1 MIEILNIALI
11 QTDLT
16 WENPEQNRA
25 HISKKIEAIVDPVD
39 IIVLPEMFTSGFTMQ
54 PQNVAETMQGE
65 TISWMKTVAAKTQA
79 AITGSL
85 VITEADKYYNRMVFV
100 HPNGKIEQYDKRH
113 TFTLAGEDK
122 VYTAGSNKIMID
134 YKGWNICPLVC
145 YDLRFPVW
153 SRNSDHYDVL
163 IYVASWPA
171 IRMVAWDT
179 LLKARAIENMSYCV
193 GVNRVGKD
201 ANNHEYSGHSAVYD
215 VLGNRIDTI
224 PFDQEVIEIV
234 TLKKQ
239 DIALN
244 RSKFNFLADQ
254 DQFSIM

>member
-1 MIEILNIALI
+1 MSKHLNIALI
-11 QTDLT
+11 QTDLV
-16 WENPEQNRA
+16 WEDPNLNRA
-25 HISKKIEAIVDPVD
+25 ELSKKIDALADSVDVV
-39 IIVLPEMFTSGFTMQ
+39 VLPEMFTSGFTMN
-54 PQNVAETMQGE
+54 PSHVAETMRGE
-65 TISWMKTVAAKTQA
+65 TITWLKTLAAKKQM

-85 VITEADKYYNRMVFV
+85 VIKENENFYNRMVFV
-100 HPNGKIEQYDKRH
+100 HPSGKIDQYDKRH

-122 VYTAGSNKIMID
+122 VYTAGDKKIMVN

-153 SRNSDHYDVL
+153 SRNSENYDVL

-193 GVNRVGKD
+193 GVNRVGTD
-201 ANNHEYSGHSAVYD
+201 ANNHDYSGHSAVYD
-215 VLGNRIDTI
+215 VLGERIDTI
-224 PFDQEVIEIV
+224 PFNEEAIEMV
-234 TLKKQ
+234 TLKKE
-239 DIALN
+239 DIELN
-244 RSKFNFLADQ
+244 RSKFSFLADQ

>member
-1 MIEILNIALI
+1 MSKHLNIALI
-11 QTDLT
+11 QTDLV
-16 WENPEQNRA
+16 WEDPNLNRTELF
-25 HISKKIEAIVDPVD
+25 KKIDALADSVDVV
-39 IIVLPEMFTSGFTMQ
+39 VLPEMFTSGFTMN
-54 PQNVAETMQGE
+54 PSHVAETMRGE
-65 TISWMKTVAAKTQA
+65 TITWLKTLAAKKQM

-85 VITEADKYYNRMVFV
+85 VIKENENFYNRMVFV
-100 HPNGKIEQYDKRH
+100 HPSGKIDQYDKRH

-122 VYTAGSNKIMID
+122 VYTAGDKKIMVN

-153 SRNSDHYDVL
+153 SRNSENYDVL

-193 GVNRVGKD
+193 GVNRVGTD
-201 ANNHEYSGHSAVYD
+201 ANNHDYSGHSAVYD
-215 VLGNRIDTI
+215 VLGERIDTI
-224 PFDQEVIEIV
+224 PFNEEAIEMV
-234 TLKKQ
+234 TLKKE
-239 DIALN
+239 DIELN
-244 RSKFNFLADQ
+244 RSKFSFLADQ